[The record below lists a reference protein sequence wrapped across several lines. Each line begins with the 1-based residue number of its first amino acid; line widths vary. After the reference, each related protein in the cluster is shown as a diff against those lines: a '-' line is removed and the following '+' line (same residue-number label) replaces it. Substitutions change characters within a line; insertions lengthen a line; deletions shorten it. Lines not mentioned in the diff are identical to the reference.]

1 MEIPTI
7 VLPDIKKIETV
18 EIPIPTA
25 DVPYYK
31 PMVVPP
37 SDLRDQEDE
46 PVKTVEEKPP
56 EPPTLK
62 IPFIKQLVPQP
73 SAEVVVTAVTTAV
86 TAVAATTLTQP
97 LIENIRKRAQKFI
110 QGKIN
115 KWRQNR
121 QKKKGIFTKLKENV
135 DDHEEQMA
143 ILGAAVRLGVVI
155 WSGVIITLAYVEL
168 PMVKKSATAG
178 DITFVASIFT
188 GALATFGLSTGN
200 GKKDKKEPTTPKK

>member
-18 EIPIPTA
+18 EIPLPTA
-25 DVPYYK
+25 DVPYYE

-37 SDLRDQEDE
+37 SDLRDHEEE

-62 IPFIKQLVPQP
+62 IPFINQPVPQP

-121 QKKKGIFTKLKENV
+121 QKKKE
-135 DDHEEQMA
+135 
-143 ILGAAVRLGVVI
+143 
-155 WSGVIITLAYVEL
+155 SL
-168 PMVKKSATAG
+168 PSSKKM
-178 DITFVASIFT
+178 
-188 GALATFGLSTGN
+188 
-200 GKKDKKEPTTPKK
+200 

>member
-37 SDLRDQEDE
+37 SDLRDEKEE
-46 PVKTVEEKPP
+46 PVETVEEKPP

-62 IPFIKQLVPQP
+62 IPFIKQPIPQP
-73 SAEVVVTAVTTAV
+73 STEVVVVAATTAI

-97 LIENIRKRAQKFI
+97 IIEWIRKKVQKFL
-110 QGKIN
+110 QDKIT
-115 KWRQNR
+115 KWRKNL
-121 QKKKGIFTKLKENV
+121 TN
-135 DDHEEQMA
+135 
-143 ILGAAVRLGVVI
+143 
-155 WSGVIITLAYVEL
+155 
-168 PMVKKSATAG
+168 
-178 DITFVASIFT
+178 
-188 GALATFGLSTGN
+188 
-200 GKKDKKEPTTPKK
+200 KKDSSKESKKE

>member
-7 VLPDIKKIETV
+7 ILPDIKKIETV

-37 SDLRDQEDE
+37 SDLRDQEEE

-62 IPFIKQLVPQP
+62 IPFIKQPIPQP
-73 SAEVVVTAVTTAV
+73 STEVVVVAATTAV

-97 LIENIRKRAQKFI
+97 IIEWIRKKVQKFLND
-110 QGKIN
+110 KIT
-115 KWRQNR
+115 KWRKNL
-121 QKKKGIFTKLKENV
+121 TN
-135 DDHEEQMA
+135 
-143 ILGAAVRLGVVI
+143 
-155 WSGVIITLAYVEL
+155 
-168 PMVKKSATAG
+168 
-178 DITFVASIFT
+178 
-188 GALATFGLSTGN
+188 
-200 GKKDKKEPTTPKK
+200 KKDSSKESKKE

>member
-37 SDLRDQEDE
+37 SDLRDQEEE

-62 IPFIKQLVPQP
+62 IPFIKQPIPRP
-73 SAEVVVTAVTTAV
+73 STEVVVVAATTAV

-97 LIENIRKRAQKFI
+97 LIEWIRKKVQKFL
-110 QGKIN
+110 QDKIT
-115 KWRQNR
+115 KWRKNL
-121 QKKKGIFTKLKENV
+121 TN
-135 DDHEEQMA
+135 
-143 ILGAAVRLGVVI
+143 
-155 WSGVIITLAYVEL
+155 
-168 PMVKKSATAG
+168 
-178 DITFVASIFT
+178 
-188 GALATFGLSTGN
+188 
-200 GKKDKKEPTTPKK
+200 KKDSSKESKKE

>member
-7 VLPDIKKIETV
+7 VLPDIQKIETV

-37 SDLRDQEDE
+37 SDLRDQEEE

-62 IPFIKQLVPQP
+62 IPFIKQPVPRP
-73 SAEVVVTAVTTAV
+73 STEVVVVAATTAV

-97 LIENIRKRAQKFI
+97 LIEWIRKKVQKFL
-110 QGKIN
+110 QDKIT
-115 KWRQNR
+115 KWRKNL
-121 QKKKGIFTKLKENV
+121 TN
-135 DDHEEQMA
+135 
-143 ILGAAVRLGVVI
+143 
-155 WSGVIITLAYVEL
+155 
-168 PMVKKSATAG
+168 
-178 DITFVASIFT
+178 
-188 GALATFGLSTGN
+188 
-200 GKKDKKEPTTPKK
+200 KKDSSKESKKE

>member
-1 MEIPTI
+1 MEVPTI
-7 VLPDIKKIETV
+7 VLPNIKKIETV

-25 DVPYYK
+25 DVPYYE

-37 SDLRDQEDE
+37 SDLRDQEEE

-62 IPFIKQLVPQP
+62 IPFIKQPVPQP

-97 LIENIRKRAQKFI
+97 IIENIRKKVQKFL

-121 QKKKGIFTKLKENV
+121 QKKKDSLQN
-135 DDHEEQMA
+135 
-143 ILGAAVRLGVVI
+143 
-155 WSGVIITLAYVEL
+155 S
-168 PMVKKSATAG
+168 KKM
-178 DITFVASIFT
+178 
-188 GALATFGLSTGN
+188 
-200 GKKDKKEPTTPKK
+200 

>member
-46 PVKTVEEKPP
+46 PVKTVEEEPP

-62 IPFIKQLVPQP
+62 IPFIKQPVPQP
-73 SAEVVVTAVTTAV
+73 STEVVVVAATTAV

-97 LIENIRKRAQKFI
+97 IIEWIRKKVQKFLND
-110 QGKIN
+110 KIT
-115 KWRQNR
+115 KWRKNL
-121 QKKKGIFTKLKENV
+121 TN
-135 DDHEEQMA
+135 
-143 ILGAAVRLGVVI
+143 
-155 WSGVIITLAYVEL
+155 
-168 PMVKKSATAG
+168 
-178 DITFVASIFT
+178 
-188 GALATFGLSTGN
+188 
-200 GKKDKKEPTTPKK
+200 KKDSSKESKKE